1 MNRLFIA
8 EKPSVGKAI
17 AEALGK
23 TKSDK
28 GYCETKSGDVVTWC
42 FGHLMEL
49 ATPDVYL
56 PDDVPTTKSG
66 SKVWREQ
73 DLPIVPDRWK
83 IQVKTDCKAQ
93 FNVIKKLAQKSNI
106 TTIVNCGDPDREGQL
121 LVDEILSF
129 IGNKKPVLR
138 YWASAV
144 DSASVKKALSLLE
157 SNDKFVGM
165 RYAALGRSHADW
177 LIGMNATRAFTL
189 ASRRSGNGSLL
200 SVGRVQTPTL
210 NLVATR
216 DHEINNFKPQT
227 YYVFKGNFKAANKT
241 FTATLQYGDA
251 QKGLDS
257 EGRLVDLNAARLL
270 QQKLSSVKKAK
281 VIEFETK
288 NKDKNA
294 PLVYSLASIQA
305 EANAKYGY
313 SAEQILNICQALYEK
328 YKLTTYPRSDCEYLP
343 TVQHQDA
350 AKVLRALYSFH
361 TELKSTISKANPSL
375 KSKVWN
381 DSKITAHHGI
391 IPTQQVGNLSELK
404 DDERK
409 VYMLIVK
416 RYLSQFF
423 PPAKLLATTIKMDV
437 SGEVFACKGSV
448 VVENGYL
455 AVYGGEDDTA
465 EQDKDDEK
473 EDSQSLPKLSAGEI
487 VDVLQVSPVTA
498 QTKPPASFT
507 EGTLIKAM
515 QNIYNFVPDGP
526 FKKVLKDG
534 DGIGTSATRASIIA
548 ELKKKGFLELKGK
561 KIKATPVGIKLLSEL
576 PDLCKNPVLTAMFE
590 SQLKLVESGK
600 ITYKQFE
607 EKQKAFALQLVEKAS
622 KLTIEL
628 PEGVSSGTKKSTK
641 KNPFKSKSSS
651 NPFRGDC
658 YGKSLKS
665 L

>member
-56 PDDVPTTKSG
+56 PDDVPMTKSG

-93 FNVIKKLAQKSNI
+93 FNVIKKLVQKSNI

-138 YWASAV
+138 YWSSAV
-144 DSASVKKALSLLE
+144 DSVSVKRALDSLE
-157 SNDKFVGM
+157 SNEKYAGM
-165 RYAALGRSHADW
+165 RNAALGRSHADW

-189 ASRRSGNGSLL
+189 ASRRSGKGSLL

-210 NLVATR
+210 NLVAIR
-216 DHEINNFKPQT
+216 DHEISNFKPQT

-241 FTATLQYGDA
+241 FTATLQYGES

-257 EGRLVDLNAARLL
+257 EGRLIDLNAARFL
-270 QQKLSSVKKAK
+270 QQKLANAKTAK

-288 NKDKNA
+288 KKDKNA

-404 DDERK
+404 DDERN

-423 PPAKLLATTIKMDV
+423 PSAKLLATTIKMDV
-437 SGEVFACKGSV
+437 SGEEFACKGSV
-448 VVENGYL
+448 VVESGYL
-455 AVYGGEDDTA
+455 VVYGGEDDAT
-465 EQDKDDEK
+465 EQDKNDEK
-473 EDSQSLPKLSAGEI
+473 EDSQSLPKLTVGEI
-487 VDVLQVSPVTA
+487 VDVLKITPVTA

-534 DGIGTSATRASIIA
+534 DGIGTSATRAGIIA
-548 ELKKKGFLELKGK
+548 ELKRKGFLELVGK
-561 KIKATPVGIKLLSEL
+561 KIKATPVGIKLLEEL

-590 SQLKLVESGK
+590 SQLKLVESGQ
-600 ITYKQFE
+600 ITCKQFE
-607 EKQKAFALQLVEKAS
+607 EKQKSFALQLVEKAS
-622 KLTIEL
+622 KLTISL
-628 PEGVSSGTKKSTK
+628 PGGSGSTSKGAKIQSNRARSLKSK
-641 KNPFKSKSSS
+641 VNPFKRK
-651 NPFRGDC
+651 
-658 YGKSLKS
+658 
-665 L
+665 

>member
-1 MNRLFIA
+1 M
-8 EKPSVGKAI
+8 
-17 AEALGK
+17 
-23 TKSDK
+23 
-28 GYCETKSGDVVTWC
+28 
-42 FGHLMEL
+42 
-49 ATPDVYL
+49 
-56 PDDVPTTKSG
+56 
-66 SKVWREQ
+66 
-73 DLPIVPDRWK
+73 
-83 IQVKTDCKAQ
+83 
-93 FNVIKKLAQKSNI
+93 
-106 TTIVNCGDPDREGQL
+106 
-121 LVDEILSF
+121 
-129 IGNKKPVLR
+129 
-138 YWASAV
+138 
-144 DSASVKKALSLLE
+144 
-157 SNDKFVGM
+157 
-165 RYAALGRSHADW
+165 
-177 LIGMNATRAFTL
+177 
-189 ASRRSGNGSLL
+189 
-200 SVGRVQTPTL
+200 
-210 NLVATR
+210 
-216 DHEINNFKPQT
+216 
-227 YYVFKGNFKAANKT
+227 
-241 FTATLQYGDA
+241 
-251 QKGLDS
+251 
-257 EGRLVDLNAARLL
+257 
-270 QQKLSSVKKAK
+270 
-281 VIEFETK
+281 
-288 NKDKNA
+288 
-294 PLVYSLASIQA
+294 YSLASIQA

-343 TVQHQDA
+343 TVQHQDS

-361 TELKSTISKANPSL
+361 TELNSTISKANPSL

-437 SGEVFACKGSV
+437 SGEVFACRGSV
-448 VVENGYL
+448 VVEKGYL
-455 AVYGGEDDTA
+455 AVYGGEADTA

-473 EDSQSLPKLSAGEI
+473 EDSQSLPKLSVGEI
-487 VDVLQVSPVTA
+487 ADVLQVSPVTA

-628 PEGVSSGTKKSTK
+628 PDGATSGTKKSTK

-651 NPFRGDC
+651 NPFKR
-658 YGKSLKS
+658 
-665 L
+665 

>member
-157 SNDKFVGM
+157 SNEKFVGM

-241 FTATLQYGDA
+241 FTAILQYGDA

-437 SGEVFACKGSV
+437 SGEVCACKGSV
-448 VVENGYL
+448 IVENGYL
-455 AVYGGEDDTA
+455 AVYGGEADTA

-473 EDSQSLPKLSAGEI
+473 EDSQSLPKLSVGEI
-487 VDVLQVSPVTA
+487 ADVLQVSPVTA

-628 PEGVSSGTKKSTK
+628 PDGATSGTKKSTK
-641 KNPFKSKSSS
+641 KNPFKSKSGS
-651 NPFRGDC
+651 NSFKR
-658 YGKSLKS
+658 
-665 L
+665 

>member
-8 EKPSVGKAI
+8 EKPSVGNAI

-73 DLPIVPDRWK
+73 DLPIVPERWK
-83 IQVKTDCKAQ
+83 IQVKADCKAQ

-144 DSASVKKALSLLE
+144 DSVSVKRALSSLE
-157 SNDKFVGM
+157 SNEKYIGM
-165 RYAALGRSHADW
+165 RNAALGRSHADW

-189 ASRRSGNGSLL
+189 ASQRSGKGSLL

-227 YYVFKGNFKAANKT
+227 YYVFKGNFKAENKT
-241 FTATLQYGDA
+241 FTATLQYGET

-257 EGRLVDLNAARLL
+257 EGRLIDLNVARFL
-270 QQKLSSVKKAK
+270 QQKLANAKKSK
-281 VIEFETK
+281 VIAFETK
-288 NKDKNA
+288 RKDKNA
-294 PLVYSLASIQA
+294 PLAYSLASIQA

-350 AKVLRALYSFH
+350 AKVLKSLYSFH
-361 TELKSTISKANPSL
+361 TELKSIISKADPSI

-455 AVYGGEDDTA
+455 AVYGGEDDA
-465 EQDKDDEK
+465 VEQDKDDEK
-473 EDSQSLPKLSAGEI
+473 EDSQSLPKLSVGEI
-487 VDVLQVSPVTA
+487 VDVLKISPVTA

-548 ELKKKGFLELKGK
+548 ELKKKGFLELQGK
-561 KIKATPVGIKLLSEL
+561 KIKATPLGITLLSKL

-590 SQLKLVESGK
+590 SQLKQVESGK

-622 KLTIEL
+622 KLTISL
-628 PEGVSSGTKKSTK
+628 PGGSVSTSKGAKIQNNRARPLKSK
-641 KNPFKSKSSS
+641 VNPFKRK
-651 NPFRGDC
+651 
-658 YGKSLKS
+658 
-665 L
+665 

>member
-28 GYCETKSGDVVTWC
+28 GFCETKSGDVVTWC

-93 FNVIKKLAQKSNI
+93 FYVIKKLAQKSNI

-144 DSASVKKALSLLE
+144 DSASVKKALSSLE
-157 SNDKFVGM
+157 SNEKFVGM
-165 RYAALGRSHADW
+165 RFAALGRSHADW

-216 DHEINNFKPQT
+216 DHEISNFKPQT

-241 FTATLQYGDA
+241 FTATLQYGES

-343 TVQHQDA
+343 TVQHQDV

-473 EDSQSLPKLSAGEI
+473 EDSQSLPKLSVGEI
-487 VDVLQVSPVTA
+487 ADVLQVSPVTA

-628 PEGVSSGTKKSTK
+628 PDGATSGTKKSTK

-651 NPFRGDC
+651 NPFKR
-658 YGKSLKS
+658 
-665 L
+665 

>member
-157 SNDKFVGM
+157 SNEKFVGM

-241 FTATLQYGDA
+241 FTAILQYGDA

-313 SAEQILNICQALYEK
+313 SAEQILKICQALYEK

-423 PPAKLLATTIKMDV
+423 PPVKLLATTIKMDV

-448 VVENGYL
+448 IVENGYL
-455 AVYGGEDDTA
+455 AVYGGEADTA

-473 EDSQSLPKLSAGEI
+473 EDSQSLPKLSVGEI
-487 VDVLQVSPVTA
+487 ADVLQVSPVTA

-628 PEGVSSGTKKSTK
+628 PDGATSGTKKSTK
-641 KNPFKSKSSS
+641 KNPFKSKSGS
-651 NPFRGDC
+651 NSFKR
-658 YGKSLKS
+658 
-665 L
+665 

>member
-129 IGNKKPVLR
+129 IDNKKPVLR

-157 SNDKFVGM
+157 SNEKFVGM

-628 PEGVSSGTKKSTK
+628 PDGATSGTKKSTK

-651 NPFRGDC
+651 NPF
-658 YGKSLKS
+658 KSKR
-665 L
+665 

>member
-28 GYCETKSGDVVTWC
+28 GFCETKSGDIVTWC

-56 PDDVPTTKSG
+56 PDDVPTTSKG
-66 SKVWREQ
+66 SKIWREQ
-73 DLPIVPDRWK
+73 DLPIVPEKWK
-83 IQVKTDCKAQ
+83 IIVKSDCKAQ
-93 FNVIKKLAQKSNI
+93 FTVIKKLAQKASVK
-106 TTIVNCGDPDREGQL
+106 TIVNCGDPDREGQL
-121 LVDEILSF
+121 LVDEVLSF

-144 DSASVKKALSLLE
+144 DSASVKKALSSLE
-157 SNDKFVGM
+157 SNDKYAGM

-216 DHEINNFKPQT
+216 DNEIKNFKPQT

-241 FTATLQYGDA
+241 FTATLQFSEN
-251 QKGLDS
+251 QQGLDS
-257 EGRLVDLNAARLL
+257 EKRLVDVNAARVL
-270 QQKLSSVKKAK
+270 QQKVSGCKKAK
-281 VIEFETK
+281 VTSFETK
-288 NKDKNA
+288 KKEKYA

-343 TVQHQDA
+343 TVQHADA
-350 AKVLRALYSFH
+350 ARVLKSLSSFH
-361 TELKSTISKANPSL
+361 PELKSLIAKADPKL

-391 IPTQQVGNLSELK
+391 IPTQQIGNLSELK
-404 DDERK
+404 DDEKK

-416 RYLSQFF
+416 RYLTQFF
-423 PPAKLLATTIKMDV
+423 PPAKLLATNIKLDV
-437 SGEVFACKGSV
+437 SGEVFACSGSV
-448 VVENGYL
+448 IVDSGYL
-455 AVYGGEDDTA
+455 AVYGGEEETTDDN
-465 EQDKDDEK
+465 DK
-473 EDSQSLPKLSAGEI
+473 EDSQPLPKLSVGEI
-487 VDVLQVSPVTA
+487 VDVLNIAAVTA

-548 ELKKKGFLELKGK
+548 ELKKKGFLELQGK
-561 KIKATPVGIKLLSEL
+561 KIKATPLGITLLSKL
-576 PDLCKNPVLTAMFE
+576 PDSCKNPVLTAMFE
-590 SQLKLVESGK
+590 SQLKQVESGK
-600 ITYKQFE
+600 ISYKQFE
-607 EKQKAFALQLVEKAS
+607 EKQKSFALQLVEKAS
-622 KLTIEL
+622 KMTIEV
-628 PEGVSSGTKKSTK
+628 PATGGSSQKVTKKPAFK
-641 KNPFKSKSSS
+641 KKSSSS
-651 NPFRGDC
+651 NPFKR
-658 YGKSLKS
+658 K
-665 L
+665 

>member
-28 GYCETKSGDVVTWC
+28 GFCETKSGDIVTWC

-56 PDDVPTTKSG
+56 PDDVPTTSKG
-66 SKVWREQ
+66 SKIWREQ
-73 DLPIVPDRWK
+73 DLPIVPEKWK
-83 IQVKTDCKAQ
+83 IIVKTDCKAQ
-93 FNVIKKLAQKSNI
+93 FTVIKKLAQKASVK
-106 TTIVNCGDPDREGQL
+106 TIVNCGDPDREGQL
-121 LVDEILSF
+121 LVDEVLSF

-138 YWASAV
+138 YWASAI
-144 DSASVKKALSLLE
+144 DSASVKKALSSLE
-157 SNDKFVGM
+157 SNDKYAGM

-216 DHEINNFKPQT
+216 DNEIKNFKPQT
-227 YYVFKGNFKAANKT
+227 YYVFKGNFKGENKT
-241 FTATLQYGDA
+241 FTATLQFSEN
-251 QKGLDS
+251 QQGLDS
-257 EGRLVDLNAARLL
+257 EKRLVDVNAARVL
-270 QQKLSSVKKAK
+270 QQKVSGCKKAK
-281 VIEFETK
+281 VTSFETK
-288 NKDKNA
+288 KKEKNA

-343 TVQHQDA
+343 TVQHADA
-350 AKVLRALYSFH
+350 ARVLKSLSSFH
-361 TELKSTISKANPSL
+361 PEHKSLIAKADPKL

-391 IPTQQVGNLSELK
+391 IPTQQIGNLSELK
-404 DDERK
+404 DDEKK

-416 RYLSQFF
+416 RYLTQFF
-423 PPAKLLATTIKMDV
+423 PPAKLLATNIKLDV
-437 SGEVFACKGSV
+437 SGEVFACSGSV
-448 VVENGYL
+448 IVDSGYL
-455 AVYGGEDDTA
+455 AVYGGEEETTDDN
-465 EQDKDDEK
+465 DK
-473 EDSQSLPKLSAGEI
+473 EDSQSLPKLSIGEI
-487 VDVLQVSPVTA
+487 VDVLNIAAVTA

-548 ELKKKGFLELKGK
+548 ELKKKGFLELQGK
-561 KIKATPVGIKLLSEL
+561 KIKATPLGITLLSKL

-590 SQLKLVESGK
+590 SQLKQVESGK
-600 ITYKQFE
+600 ISYKQFE
-607 EKQKAFALQLVEKAS
+607 EKQKSFALQLVEKAS
-622 KLTIEL
+622 KMTIEV
-628 PEGVSSGTKKSTK
+628 PATGGSSKKVTKKPAFK
-641 KNPFKSKSSS
+641 KKSASS
-651 NPFRGDC
+651 NPFKR
-658 YGKSLKS
+658 K
-665 L
+665 

>member
-129 IGNKKPVLR
+129 IDNKKPVLR

-157 SNDKFVGM
+157 SNEKFVGM

-448 VVENGYL
+448 IVENGYL

-548 ELKKKGFLELKGK
+548 ELKKKGFLDLKGK

-628 PEGVSSGTKKSTK
+628 PDGATSGTKKSTK

-651 NPFRGDC
+651 NPF
-658 YGKSLKS
+658 KSKR
-665 L
+665 

>member
-28 GYCETKSGDVVTWC
+28 GFCETKSGDVVTWC

-56 PDDVPTTKSG
+56 PDDVPTTKTG

-83 IQVKTDCKAQ
+83 IQVKSDCKAQ

-129 IGNKKPVLR
+129 IDNKKPVLR

-157 SNDKFVGM
+157 SNEKFVGM

-216 DHEINNFKPQT
+216 DHEISNFKPQT

-328 YKLTTYPRSDCEYLP
+328 YKLTTYPRSDCEFLP

-473 EDSQSLPKLSAGEI
+473 EDSQSLPKLSVGEI
-487 VDVLQVSPVTA
+487 ADVLQVSPVTA

-628 PEGVSSGTKKSTK
+628 PEGNPAGTKKSTK

-651 NPFRGDC
+651 NPYKR
-658 YGKSLKS
+658 
-665 L
+665 

>member
-17 AEALGK
+17 AEALALGK

-73 DLPIVPDRWK
+73 DLPIVPERWK
-83 IQVKTDCKAQ
+83 IQVKADCKAQ
-93 FNVIKKLAQKSNI
+93 FNVIKKLALKSNI

-144 DSASVKKALSLLE
+144 DSASVKKALSSLE
-157 SNDKFVGM
+157 SNDKYAGM

-216 DHEINNFKPQT
+216 DNEIKNFKPQT
-227 YYVFKGNFKAANKT
+227 YYVFKGNFKGENKT
-241 FTATLQYGDA
+241 FTATLQFSEN
-251 QKGLDS
+251 QQGLDS
-257 EGRLVDLNAARLL
+257 EKRLVDVNAARVL
-270 QQKLSSVKKAK
+270 QQKVSGCKKAK
-281 VIEFETK
+281 VTSFETK
-288 NKDKNA
+288 KKEKYA

-343 TVQHQDA
+343 TVQHADA
-350 AKVLRALYSFH
+350 ARVLKSLSSFH
-361 TELKSTISKANPSL
+361 PELKSLIAKADPKL

-391 IPTQQVGNLSELK
+391 IPTQQIGNLSELK
-404 DDERK
+404 DDEKK

-416 RYLSQFF
+416 RYLTQFF
-423 PPAKLLATTIKMDV
+423 PPAKLLATNIKLDV
-437 SGEVFACKGSV
+437 SGEVFACSGSV
-448 VVENGYL
+448 IVDSGYL
-455 AVYGGEDDTA
+455 AVYGGEEETTDDN
-465 EQDKDDEK
+465 DK
-473 EDSQSLPKLSAGEI
+473 EDSQSLPKLSVGEI
-487 VDVLQVSPVTA
+487 VDVLNIAAVTA

-628 PEGVSSGTKKSTK
+628 PDGSVSTSKGAKIQNNRARPLKSK
-641 KNPFKSKSSS
+641 VNPFKRK
-651 NPFRGDC
+651 
-658 YGKSLKS
+658 
-665 L
+665 

>member
-28 GYCETKSGDVVTWC
+28 GFCETKSGDIVTWC

-56 PDDVPTTKSG
+56 PDDVPTTSKG
-66 SKVWREQ
+66 SKIWREQ
-73 DLPIVPDRWK
+73 DLPIVPEKWK
-83 IQVKTDCKAQ
+83 IIVKSDCKAQ
-93 FNVIKKLAQKSNI
+93 FTVIKKLAQKASVK
-106 TTIVNCGDPDREGQL
+106 TIVNCGDPDREGQL
-121 LVDEILSF
+121 LVDEVLSF

-144 DSASVKKALSLLE
+144 DSASVKKALSSLE
-157 SNDKFVGM
+157 SNDKYAGM

-216 DHEINNFKPQT
+216 DNEIKNFKPQT
-227 YYVFKGNFKAANKT
+227 YYVFKGNFKGENKT
-241 FTATLQYGDA
+241 FTATLQFSEN
-251 QKGLDS
+251 QQGLDS
-257 EGRLVDLNAARLL
+257 EKRLVDVNAARVL
-270 QQKLSSVKKAK
+270 QQKVSGCKKAK
-281 VIEFETK
+281 VTSFETK
-288 NKDKNA
+288 KKEKYA

-343 TVQHQDA
+343 TVQHADA
-350 AKVLRALYSFH
+350 ARVLKSLSSFH
-361 TELKSTISKANPSL
+361 PELKSLIAKADPKL

-391 IPTQQVGNLSELK
+391 IPTQQIGNLSELK
-404 DDERK
+404 DDEKK

-416 RYLSQFF
+416 RYLTQFF
-423 PPAKLLATTIKMDV
+423 PPAKLLATNIKLDV
-437 SGEVFACKGSV
+437 SGEVFACSGSV
-448 VVENGYL
+448 IVDSGYL
-455 AVYGGEDDTA
+455 AVYGGEEETTDDN
-465 EQDKDDEK
+465 DK
-473 EDSQSLPKLSAGEI
+473 EDSQSLPKLSVGEI
-487 VDVLQVSPVTA
+487 VDVLNIAVVTA

-548 ELKKKGFLELKGK
+548 ELKKKGFLELQGK
-561 KIKATPVGIKLLSEL
+561 KIKATPLGITLLSKL

-590 SQLKLVESGK
+590 SQLKQVESGK
-600 ITYKQFE
+600 ISYKQFE
-607 EKQKAFALQLVEKAS
+607 EKQKSFALQLVEKAS
-622 KLTIEL
+622 KMTIEV
-628 PEGVSSGTKKSTK
+628 PATGGSSQKVTKKPTFK
-641 KNPFKSKSSS
+641 KKSASS
-651 NPFRGDC
+651 NPFKR
-658 YGKSLKS
+658 K
-665 L
+665 

>member
-73 DLPIVPDRWK
+73 DLPIVPERWK
-83 IQVKTDCKAQ
+83 IQVKADCKAQ
-93 FNVIKKLAQKSNI
+93 FNVIKKLALKSNI

-144 DSASVKKALSLLE
+144 DSASVKKALSSLE
-157 SNDKFVGM
+157 SNDKYAGM

-216 DHEINNFKPQT
+216 DNEIKNFKPQT
-227 YYVFKGNFKAANKT
+227 YYVFKGNFKGENKT
-241 FTATLQYGDA
+241 FTATLQFSEN
-251 QKGLDS
+251 QQGLDS
-257 EGRLVDLNAARLL
+257 EKRLVDVNAARVL
-270 QQKLSSVKKAK
+270 QQKVSGCKKAK
-281 VIEFETK
+281 VTSFETK
-288 NKDKNA
+288 KKEKYA

-343 TVQHQDA
+343 TVQHADA
-350 AKVLRALYSFH
+350 ARVLKSLSSFH
-361 TELKSTISKANPSL
+361 PELKSLIAKADPKL

-391 IPTQQVGNLSELK
+391 IPTQQIGNLSELK
-404 DDERK
+404 DDEKK

-416 RYLSQFF
+416 RYLTQFF
-423 PPAKLLATTIKMDV
+423 PPAKLLATNIKLDV
-437 SGEVFACKGSV
+437 SGEVFACSGSV
-448 VVENGYL
+448 IVDSGYL
-455 AVYGGEDDTA
+455 AVYGGEEETTDDN
-465 EQDKDDEK
+465 DK
-473 EDSQSLPKLSAGEI
+473 EDSQSLPKLSVGEI
-487 VDVLQVSPVTA
+487 VDVLNIAAVTA

-548 ELKKKGFLELKGK
+548 ELKKKGFLELQGK
-561 KIKATPVGIKLLSEL
+561 KIKATPLGITLLSKL

-590 SQLKLVESGK
+590 SQLKQVESGK
-600 ITYKQFE
+600 ISYKQFE

-622 KLTIEL
+622 KLTISL
-628 PEGVSSGTKKSTK
+628 PGGSVSTSKGAKIQNNRARPLKG
-641 KNPFKSKSSS
+641 NRNGKSS
-651 NPFRGDC
+651 
-658 YGKSLKS
+658 
-665 L
+665 

>member
-129 IGNKKPVLR
+129 IDNKKPVLR

-157 SNDKFVGM
+157 SNEKFVGM

-350 AKVLRALYSFH
+350 AKVLRALCSFH

-437 SGEVFACKGSV
+437 SGEVFACNGSV

-465 EQDKDDEK
+465 EQDKADEK

-628 PEGVSSGTKKSTK
+628 PDGATCGTKKSTK

-651 NPFRGDC
+651 NSFKR
-658 YGKSLKS
+658 
-665 L
+665 

>member
-28 GYCETKSGDVVTWC
+28 GFCETKSGDIVTWC

-56 PDDVPTTKSG
+56 PDDVPTTSKG
-66 SKVWREQ
+66 SKIWREQ
-73 DLPIVPDRWK
+73 DLPIVPEKWK
-83 IQVKTDCKAQ
+83 IIVKTDCKAQ
-93 FNVIKKLAQKSNI
+93 FTVIKKLAQKASVK
-106 TTIVNCGDPDREGQL
+106 TIVNCGDPDREGQL
-121 LVDEILSF
+121 LVDEVLSF

-144 DSASVKKALSLLE
+144 DSASVKKALSSLE
-157 SNDKFVGM
+157 SNDKYAGM

-216 DHEINNFKPQT
+216 DNEIKNFKPQT
-227 YYVFKGNFKAANKT
+227 YYVFKGNFKGENKT
-241 FTATLQYGDA
+241 FTATLQFSEN
-251 QKGLDS
+251 QQGLDS
-257 EGRLVDLNAARLL
+257 EKRLVDVNAARVL
-270 QQKLSSVKKAK
+270 QQKVSECKKAK
-281 VIEFETK
+281 VTSFETK
-288 NKDKNA
+288 KKEKYA

-343 TVQHQDA
+343 TVQHADA
-350 AKVLRALYSFH
+350 ARVLKSLSSFH
-361 TELKSTISKANPSL
+361 PELKSLIAKADPKL

-391 IPTQQVGNLSELK
+391 IPTQQIGNLSELK
-404 DDERK
+404 DDEKK

-416 RYLSQFF
+416 RYLTQFF
-423 PPAKLLATTIKMDV
+423 PPAKLLATNIKLDV
-437 SGEVFACKGSV
+437 SGEVFACSGSV
-448 VVENGYL
+448 IVDSGYL
-455 AVYGGEDDTA
+455 AVYGGEEETTDDN
-465 EQDKDDEK
+465 DK
-473 EDSQSLPKLSAGEI
+473 EDSQSLPKLSVGEI
-487 VDVLQVSPVTA
+487 VDVLNIAAVTA

-628 PEGVSSGTKKSTK
+628 PDGATSGTKKSTK

-651 NPFRGDC
+651 NPFKR
-658 YGKSLKS
+658 
-665 L
+665 

>member
-157 SNDKFVGM
+157 SNEKFVGM

-241 FTATLQYGDA
+241 FTAILQYGDA

-350 AKVLRALYSFH
+350 VKVLRALYSFH

-391 IPTQQVGNLSELK
+391 IPTRQVGNLSELK

-628 PEGVSSGTKKSTK
+628 PDGVSSRTKKSSK

-651 NPFRGDC
+651 NPFKR
-658 YGKSLKS
+658 
-665 L
+665 

>member
-157 SNDKFVGM
+157 SNEKFVGM

-350 AKVLRALYSFH
+350 AKVLRALCSFH

-404 DDERK
+404 DDERN

-437 SGEVFACKGSV
+437 AGEVFACNGSV

-455 AVYGGEDDTA
+455 AVYGGENDTA

-628 PEGVSSGTKKSTK
+628 PDGVSSGTKKCTK

-651 NPFRGDC
+651 NPFKR
-658 YGKSLKS
+658 
-665 L
+665 

>member
-157 SNDKFVGM
+157 SNEKFVGM

-241 FTATLQYGDA
+241 FTAILQYGDA

-448 VVENGYL
+448 IVENGYL
-455 AVYGGEDDTA
+455 AVYGGEADTA

-473 EDSQSLPKLSAGEI
+473 EDSQSLPKLSVGEI
-487 VDVLQVSPVTA
+487 ADVLQVSPVTA

-628 PEGVSSGTKKSTK
+628 PDGATSGTKKSTK
-641 KNPFKSKSSS
+641 KNPFKSKSGS
-651 NPFRGDC
+651 NSFKR
-658 YGKSLKS
+658 
-665 L
+665 

>member
-28 GYCETKSGDVVTWC
+28 GFCETKSGDIVTWC

-56 PDDVPTTKSG
+56 PDDVPTTSKG
-66 SKVWREQ
+66 SKIWREQ
-73 DLPIVPDRWK
+73 DLPIVPEKWK
-83 IQVKTDCKAQ
+83 IIVKSDCKAQ
-93 FNVIKKLAQKSNI
+93 FTVIKKLAQKASVK
-106 TTIVNCGDPDREGQL
+106 TIVNCGDPDREGQL
-121 LVDEILSF
+121 LVDEVLSF

-144 DSASVKKALSLLE
+144 DSASVKKALSSLE
-157 SNDKFVGM
+157 SNDKYAGM

-216 DHEINNFKPQT
+216 DNEIKNFKPQT
-227 YYVFKGNFKAANKT
+227 YYVFKGNFKGENKT
-241 FTATLQYGDA
+241 FTATLQFSEN
-251 QKGLDS
+251 QQGLDS
-257 EGRLVDLNAARLL
+257 EKRLVDVNAARVL
-270 QQKLSSVKKAK
+270 QQKVSGCKKAK
-281 VIEFETK
+281 VTSFETK
-288 NKDKNA
+288 KKEKYA

-343 TVQHQDA
+343 TVQHADA
-350 AKVLRALYSFH
+350 ARVLKSLSSFH
-361 TELKSTISKANPSL
+361 PELKSLIAKADPKL

-391 IPTQQVGNLSELK
+391 IPTQQIGNLSELK
-404 DDERK
+404 DDEKK

-416 RYLSQFF
+416 RYLTQFF
-423 PPAKLLATTIKMDV
+423 TPAKLLATNIKLDV
-437 SGEVFACKGSV
+437 SGEVFACSGSV
-448 VVENGYL
+448 IVDSGYL
-455 AVYGGEDDTA
+455 AVYGGEEETTDDN
-465 EQDKDDEK
+465 DK
-473 EDSQSLPKLSAGEI
+473 EDSQSLPKLSVGEI
-487 VDVLQVSPVTA
+487 VDVLNIAAVTA

-548 ELKKKGFLELKGK
+548 ELKKKGFLELQGK
-561 KIKATPVGIKLLSEL
+561 KIKATLLGITLLSKL

-590 SQLKLVESGK
+590 SQLKQVESGK

-628 PEGVSSGTKKSTK
+628 PDGATAGTKKSTK

-651 NPFRGDC
+651 NPFKR
-658 YGKSLKS
+658 
-665 L
+665 

>member
-157 SNDKFVGM
+157 SNEKFVGM

-350 AKVLRALYSFH
+350 AKVLRALCSFH

-404 DDERK
+404 DDERN

-437 SGEVFACKGSV
+437 AGEVFACNGSV

-455 AVYGGEDDTA
+455 AVYGGENDTA

-473 EDSQSLPKLSAGEI
+473 EESQSLPKLSAGEI

-628 PEGVSSGTKKSTK
+628 PDGVSSGTKKCTK

-651 NPFRGDC
+651 NPFKR
-658 YGKSLKS
+658 
-665 L
+665 

>member
-28 GYCETKSGDVVTWC
+28 GFCETKSGDIVTWC

-56 PDDVPTTKSG
+56 PDDVPTTSKG
-66 SKVWREQ
+66 SKIWREQ
-73 DLPIVPDRWK
+73 DLPIVPEKWK
-83 IQVKTDCKAQ
+83 IIVKSDCKAQ
-93 FNVIKKLAQKSNI
+93 FTVIKKLAQKASVK
-106 TTIVNCGDPDREGQL
+106 TIVNCGDPDREGQL
-121 LVDEILSF
+121 LVDEVLSF

-144 DSASVKKALSLLE
+144 DSASVKKALSSLE
-157 SNDKFVGM
+157 SNDKYAGM

-216 DHEINNFKPQT
+216 DNEIKKFKPQT
-227 YYVFKGNFKAANKT
+227 YYVFKGNFKGENKT
-241 FTATLQYGDA
+241 FTATLQFSEN
-251 QKGLDS
+251 QQGLDS
-257 EGRLVDLNAARLL
+257 EKRLVDVNAARVL
-270 QQKLSSVKKAK
+270 QQKVSGCKKAK
-281 VIEFETK
+281 VTSFETK
-288 NKDKNA
+288 KKEKNA

-343 TVQHQDA
+343 TVQHADA
-350 AKVLRALYSFH
+350 ARVLKSLSSFH
-361 TELKSTISKANPSL
+361 PELKSLIAKADPKL

-391 IPTQQVGNLSELK
+391 IPTQQIGNLSELK
-404 DDERK
+404 DDEKK

-416 RYLSQFF
+416 RYLTQFF
-423 PPAKLLATTIKMDV
+423 PPAKLLATNIKLDV
-437 SGEVFACKGSV
+437 SGEVFACSGSV
-448 VVENGYL
+448 IVDSGYL
-455 AVYGGEDDTA
+455 AVYGGEEETTDDN
-465 EQDKDDEK
+465 DK
-473 EDSQSLPKLSAGEI
+473 EDSQSLPKLSIGEI
-487 VDVLQVSPVTA
+487 VDVLNIAAVTA

-548 ELKKKGFLELKGK
+548 ELKKKGFLELQGK
-561 KIKATPVGIKLLSEL
+561 KIKATPLGITLLSKL

-590 SQLKLVESGK
+590 SQLKQVESGK
-600 ITYKQFE
+600 ISYKQFE
-607 EKQKAFALQLVEKAS
+607 EKQKSFALQLVEKAS
-622 KLTIEL
+622 KMTIEV
-628 PEGVSSGTKKSTK
+628 PATGGSSKKVTKKPAFK
-641 KNPFKSKSSS
+641 KKSASS
-651 NPFRGDC
+651 NPFKR
-658 YGKSLKS
+658 K
-665 L
+665 

>member
-83 IQVKTDCKAQ
+83 IQVKADCKAQ
-93 FNVIKKLAQKSNI
+93 FNVIKKLALKSNI

-144 DSASVKKALSLLE
+144 DSASVKKALSSLE
-157 SNDKFVGM
+157 SNDKYAGM

-216 DHEINNFKPQT
+216 DNEIKNFKPQT
-227 YYVFKGNFKAANKT
+227 YYVFKGNFKGENKT
-241 FTATLQYGDA
+241 FTATLQFSEN
-251 QKGLDS
+251 QQGLDS
-257 EGRLVDLNAARLL
+257 EKRLVDVNAARVL
-270 QQKLSSVKKAK
+270 QQKVSGCKKAK
-281 VIEFETK
+281 VTSFETK
-288 NKDKNA
+288 KKEKYA

-343 TVQHQDA
+343 TVQHADA
-350 AKVLRALYSFH
+350 ARVLKSLSSFH
-361 TELKSTISKANPSL
+361 PELKSLIAKADPKL

-391 IPTQQVGNLSELK
+391 IPTQQIGNLSELK
-404 DDERK
+404 DDEKK

-416 RYLSQFF
+416 RYLTQFF
-423 PPAKLLATTIKMDV
+423 PPAKLLATNIKLDV
-437 SGEVFACKGSV
+437 SGEVFACSGSV
-448 VVENGYL
+448 IVDSGYL
-455 AVYGGEDDTA
+455 AVYGGEEETTDDN
-465 EQDKDDEK
+465 DK
-473 EDSQSLPKLSAGEI
+473 EDSQSLPKLSVGEI
-487 VDVLQVSPVTA
+487 VDVLNIAAVTA

-548 ELKKKGFLELKGK
+548 ELKKKGFLELQGK
-561 KIKATPVGIKLLSEL
+561 KIKATPLGITLLSKL

-590 SQLKLVESGK
+590 SQLKQVESGK
-600 ITYKQFE
+600 ISYKQFE

-622 KLTIEL
+622 KLTISL
-628 PEGVSSGTKKSTK
+628 PGGSVSTSKGAKIQNNRARPLKSK
-641 KNPFKSKSSS
+641 VNPFKRK
-651 NPFRGDC
+651 
-658 YGKSLKS
+658 
-665 L
+665 

>member
-28 GYCETKSGDVVTWC
+28 GFCETKSGDVVTWC

-144 DSASVKKALSLLE
+144 DSASVKKALSSLE
-157 SNDKFVGM
+157 SNEKFVGM

-216 DHEINNFKPQT
+216 DHEISNFKPQT

-241 FTATLQYGDA
+241 FTATLQYSEA

-257 EGRLVDLNAARLL
+257 EGRLIDLNATRLL

-288 NKDKNA
+288 KKDKNA

-350 AKVLRALYSFH
+350 TKVLRALYSFH

-404 DDERK
+404 DDERN

-448 VVENGYL
+448 IVENGYL
-455 AVYGGEDDTA
+455 AVYGGEADTA

-473 EDSQSLPKLSAGEI
+473 EDSQSLPKLSVGEI
-487 VDVLQVSPVTA
+487 ADVLQVSPVTA

-628 PEGVSSGTKKSTK
+628 PDGATSGTKKSTK
-641 KNPFKSKSSS
+641 KNPFKSKSGS
-651 NPFRGDC
+651 NSFKR
-658 YGKSLKS
+658 
-665 L
+665 

>member
-28 GYCETKSGDVVTWC
+28 GFCETKSGDIVTWC

-56 PDDVPTTKSG
+56 PDDVPTTSKG
-66 SKVWREQ
+66 SKIWREQ
-73 DLPIVPDRWK
+73 DLPIVPEKWK
-83 IQVKTDCKAQ
+83 IIVKSDCKAQ
-93 FNVIKKLAQKSNI
+93 FTVIKKLAQKSSVK
-106 TTIVNCGDPDREGQL
+106 TIVNCGDPDREGQL
-121 LVDEILSF
+121 LVDEVLSF

-144 DSASVKKALSLLE
+144 DSASVKKALSSLE
-157 SNDKFVGM
+157 SNDKYAGM

-216 DHEINNFKPQT
+216 DNEIKKFKPQT
-227 YYVFKGNFKAANKT
+227 YYVFKGNFKGENKT
-241 FTATLQYGDA
+241 FTATLQFSEN
-251 QKGLDS
+251 QQGLDS
-257 EGRLVDLNAARLL
+257 EKRLVDVNAARVL
-270 QQKLSSVKKAK
+270 QQKVSGCKKAK
-281 VIEFETK
+281 VTSFETK
-288 NKDKNA
+288 KKEKNA

-343 TVQHQDA
+343 TVQHADA
-350 AKVLRALYSFH
+350 ARVLKSLSSFH
-361 TELKSTISKANPSL
+361 PELKSLIAKADPKL

-391 IPTQQVGNLSELK
+391 IPTQQIGNLSDLK
-404 DDERK
+404 DDEKK

-416 RYLSQFF
+416 RYLAQFF
-423 PPAKLLATTIKMDV
+423 PPAKLLATNIKLDV
-437 SGEVFACKGSV
+437 SGEVFACSGSV
-448 VVENGYL
+448 IVDSGYL
-455 AVYGGEDDTA
+455 AVYGGEEETTDDN
-465 EQDKDDEK
+465 DK
-473 EDSQSLPKLSAGEI
+473 EDSQSLPKLSVGEI
-487 VDVLQVSPVTA
+487 VDVLNIAAVTA

-515 QNIYNFVPDGP
+515 QNIYNFVPEGP

-548 ELKKKGFLELKGK
+548 ELKKKGFLELQGK
-561 KIKATPVGIKLLSEL
+561 KIRATPLGITLLSKL

-590 SQLKLVESGK
+590 SQLKQVESGK
-600 ITYKQFE
+600 ISYKQFE
-607 EKQKAFALQLVEKAS
+607 EKQKSFALQLVEKAS
-622 KLTIEL
+622 KMTIEV
-628 PEGVSSGTKKSTK
+628 PATGGSSQKVTKKPAFK
-641 KNPFKSKSSS
+641 KKNATSNPFKRK
-651 NPFRGDC
+651 
-658 YGKSLKS
+658 
-665 L
+665 

>member
-83 IQVKTDCKAQ
+83 IQVKADCKAQ

-157 SNDKFVGM
+157 SNEKFVGM

-216 DHEINNFKPQT
+216 DNEIKKFKPQT
-227 YYVFKGNFKAANKT
+227 YYVFKGNFKGENKT
-241 FTATLQYGDA
+241 FTATLQFSEN
-251 QKGLDS
+251 QQGLDS
-257 EGRLVDLNAARLL
+257 EKRLVDVNAARVL
-270 QQKLSSVKKAK
+270 QQKVSGCKKAK
-281 VIEFETK
+281 VTSFETK
-288 NKDKNA
+288 KKEKNA

-361 TELKSTISKANPSL
+361 TELKSTISKTNPTL

-448 VVENGYL
+448 IVENGYL

-473 EDSQSLPKLSAGEI
+473 EDAQSLPKLSAGEI

-628 PEGVSSGTKKSTK
+628 PDGATSGTKKSTK
-641 KNPFKSKSSS
+641 KNPFKSK
-651 NPFRGDC
+651 NPFKR
-658 YGKSLKS
+658 
-665 L
+665 

>member
-157 SNDKFVGM
+157 SNEKFVGM

-216 DHEINNFKPQT
+216 DHEISNFKPQT

-241 FTATLQYGDA
+241 FTATLQYGEA

-257 EGRLVDLNAARLL
+257 EGRLIDLNAARLL

-448 VVENGYL
+448 IVENGYL

-526 FKKVLKDG
+526 LKKVLKDG

-590 SQLKLVESGK
+590 SQLKLVEIGK

-628 PEGVSSGTKKSTK
+628 PEGNPAGTKKSTK

-651 NPFRGDC
+651 NPFKR
-658 YGKSLKS
+658 
-665 L
+665 

>member
-83 IQVKTDCKAQ
+83 IQVKADCKAQ

-157 SNDKFVGM
+157 SNEKFVGM

-216 DHEINNFKPQT
+216 DHEISNFKPQT

-241 FTATLQYGDA
+241 FTATLQYGES

-257 EGRLVDLNAARLL
+257 EGRLIDLNAARLL

-437 SGEVFACKGSV
+437 SGEVFACNGSV

-628 PEGVSSGTKKSTK
+628 PDGVSSGTKKCTK

-651 NPFRGDC
+651 NPFKR
-658 YGKSLKS
+658 
-665 L
+665 

>member
-157 SNDKFVGM
+157 SNEKEKFVGM

-200 SVGRVQTPTL
+200 AVGRVQTPTL
-210 NLVATR
+210 NLVVTR

-350 AKVLRALYSFH
+350 AKVLRALCSFH

-448 VVENGYL
+448 IVENGYL

-628 PEGVSSGTKKSTK
+628 PDGATSGTKKSTK
-641 KNPFKSKSSS
+641 KIPFKSKSGS
-651 NPFRGDC
+651 NPFKR
-658 YGKSLKS
+658 
-665 L
+665 

>member
-157 SNDKFVGM
+157 SNEKEKFVGM

-313 SAEQILNICQALYEK
+313 SAAQILNICQALYEK

-350 AKVLRALYSFH
+350 AKVLRALCSFH

-448 VVENGYL
+448 IVENGYL

-628 PEGVSSGTKKSTK
+628 PDGATSGTKKSTK
-641 KNPFKSKSSS
+641 KIPFKSKSGS
-651 NPFRGDC
+651 NPFKR
-658 YGKSLKS
+658 
-665 L
+665 

>member
-23 TKSDK
+23 SKSDK
-28 GYCETKSGDVVTWC
+28 GYCETKSGDIVTWC

-56 PDDVPTTKSG
+56 PDDVPTTKNG

-73 DLPIVPDRWK
+73 DLPIVPERWK
-83 IQVKTDCKAQ
+83 IQVKADCKAQ
-93 FNVIKKLAQKSNI
+93 FNVIKKLALKSNI

-144 DSASVKKALSLLE
+144 DSVSVKRALSSLE
-157 SNDKFVGM
+157 SNEKYIGM
-165 RYAALGRSHADW
+165 RNAALGRSHADW

-189 ASRRSGNGSLL
+189 ASRRSGKGSLL

-216 DHEINNFKPQT
+216 DHEISNFKPQT
-227 YYVFKGNFKAANKT
+227 YYVFKGNFKAENKT
-241 FTATLQYGDA
+241 FTATLQYGET
-251 QKGLDS
+251 QKGLDN
-257 EGRLVDLNAARLL
+257 EGRLIDLNVARFL
-270 QQKLSSVKKAK
+270 QQKLANAKKSK
-281 VIEFETK
+281 VIAFETK
-288 NKDKNA
+288 RKDKNA

-350 AKVLRALYSFH
+350 AKVLKSLYSFH
-361 TELKSTISKANPSL
+361 TELKSIISKADPSI

-381 DSKITAHHGI
+381 YSKITAHHGI

-423 PPAKLLATTIKMDV
+423 PSAKLLATTIKMDV

-448 VVENGYL
+448 VVESGYL
-455 AVYGGEDDTA
+455 AVYGGEDDA
-465 EQDKDDEK
+465 VEQDKDDEK
-473 EDSQSLPKLSAGEI
+473 EDSQSLPKLSVGEI
-487 VDVLQVSPVTA
+487 VDVLKISPVTA

-534 DGIGTSATRASIIA
+534 DGIGTSATRAGIIA
-548 ELKKKGFLELKGK
+548 ELKRKGFLELVGK
-561 KIKATPVGIKLLSEL
+561 KIKATPVGIRLLEEL

-590 SQLKLVESGK
+590 SQLKLVESGQ
-600 ITYKQFE
+600 ITCKQFE

-622 KLTIEL
+622 KLTISL
-628 PEGVSSGTKKSTK
+628 PGGSVSTSKGAKIQNNRARPLKSK
-641 KNPFKSKSSS
+641 VNPFKRK
-651 NPFRGDC
+651 
-658 YGKSLKS
+658 
-665 L
+665 

>member
-157 SNDKFVGM
+157 SNEKFVGM

-241 FTATLQYGDA
+241 FTATLQYSEA

-257 EGRLVDLNAARLL
+257 EGRLIDLNATRLL

-288 NKDKNA
+288 KKDKNA

-350 AKVLRALYSFH
+350 TKVLRALYSFH

-404 DDERK
+404 DDERN

-437 SGEVFACKGSV
+437 AGEVFACNGSV

-455 AVYGGEDDTA
+455 AVYGGENDTA

-561 KIKATPVGIKLLSEL
+561 KIKATPLGITLLSKL

-590 SQLKLVESGK
+590 SQLKQVESGK
-600 ITYKQFE
+600 ISYKQFE
-607 EKQKAFALQLVEKAS
+607 EKQKSFALQLVEKAS
-622 KLTIEL
+622 KMTIEV
-628 PEGVSSGTKKSTK
+628 PATGGSSQKVTKKPTFK
-641 KNPFKSKSSS
+641 KKSASS
-651 NPFRGDC
+651 NPFKR
-658 YGKSLKS
+658 K
-665 L
+665 

>member
-23 TKSDK
+23 SKSDK
-28 GYCETKSGDVVTWC
+28 GYCETKSGDIVTWC

-56 PDDVPTTKSG
+56 PDDVPTTQNG

-73 DLPIVPDRWK
+73 DLPIVPERWK
-83 IQVKTDCKAQ
+83 IQVKSDCKAQ

-144 DSASVKKALSLLE
+144 DSASVKKALSSLE
-157 SNDKFVGM
+157 SNEKFVGM

-216 DHEINNFKPQT
+216 DNEIKNFKPQT
-227 YYVFKGNFKAANKT
+227 YYVFKGNFKGENKT
-241 FTATLQYGDA
+241 FTATLQFSEN
-251 QKGLDS
+251 QQGLDS
-257 EGRLVDLNAARLL
+257 EKRLVDVNAARVL
-270 QQKLSSVKKAK
+270 QQKVSGCKKAK
-281 VIEFETK
+281 VTSFETK
-288 NKDKNA
+288 KKEKYA

-343 TVQHQDA
+343 TVQHADA
-350 AKVLRALYSFH
+350 ARVLKSLSSFH
-361 TELKSTISKANPSL
+361 PELKSLIAKADPKL

-391 IPTQQVGNLSELK
+391 IPTQQIGNLSELK
-404 DDERK
+404 DDEKK

-416 RYLSQFF
+416 RYLTQFF
-423 PPAKLLATTIKMDV
+423 PPAKLLATNIKLDV
-437 SGEVFACKGSV
+437 SGEVFACSGSV
-448 VVENGYL
+448 IVDSGYL
-455 AVYGGEDDTA
+455 AVYGGEEETTDDN
-465 EQDKDDEK
+465 DK
-473 EDSQSLPKLSAGEI
+473 EDSQSLPKLSVGEI
-487 VDVLQVSPVTA
+487 VDVLNIAAVTA

-548 ELKKKGFLELKGK
+548 ELKKKGFLELQGK
-561 KIKATPVGIKLLSEL
+561 KIKATPLGITLLSKL

-590 SQLKLVESGK
+590 SQLKQVESGK
-600 ITYKQFE
+600 ISYKQFE
-607 EKQKAFALQLVEKAS
+607 EKQKSFALQLVEKAS
-622 KLTIEL
+622 KLTISL
-628 PEGVSSGTKKSTK
+628 PDGSVSTSKGAKIQNNRGRSLKSK
-641 KNPFKSKSSS
+641 VNPFKRK
-651 NPFRGDC
+651 
-658 YGKSLKS
+658 
-665 L
+665 

>member
-129 IGNKKPVLR
+129 IDNKKPVLR

-157 SNDKFVGM
+157 SNEKFVGM

-607 EKQKAFALQLVEKAS
+607 EKQKAFTLQLVEKAS

-628 PEGVSSGTKKSTK
+628 PDGATSGTKKSTK

-651 NPFRGDC
+651 NPF
-658 YGKSLKS
+658 KSKR
-665 L
+665 

>member
-157 SNDKFVGM
+157 SNEKEKFVGM

-350 AKVLRALYSFH
+350 AKVLRALCSFH

-448 VVENGYL
+448 IVENGYL

-628 PEGVSSGTKKSTK
+628 PDGATSGTKKSTK
-641 KNPFKSKSSS
+641 KIPFKSKSGS
-651 NPFRGDC
+651 NPFKR
-658 YGKSLKS
+658 
-665 L
+665 